1 MGRPVSVRGYYAAL
15 DKGYFKGPR
24 PGLEIK
30 LGGPD
35 IVPQQVVASDGA
47 DSVSRGA
54 EGARVREAGADLV
67 NIAQVFQRSGTLEVS
82 FKEKNITKPE
92 DWKGK
97 KVGTWG
103 FGNEPELFAAMRK
116 AGIDPAKAS
125 DVTVV
130 SQPFDMSLLLN
141 GQVDAAQAMIYNE
154 YAQVLE
160 QKNPKTGQLYTPAE
174 LNVIDFNQ
182 VGTAMLQD
190 HIFVRQSW
198 LSKSGNEDIAAKF
211 LQASFK
217 GWVFCR
223 DNQSQCVDIVLKAGT
238 TLGKGHMTWQLNEI
252 NALIWPSPT
261 ASGCWTRRLGPDV
274 NISTTYAVLKSKPA
288 DSAFRTDLAKKART
302 RLKATGE
309 DIKGQLQEGHRAGDT
324 RRELR
329 RRRSASRAAGY
340 VPAAL
345 SFSRSRLGGD
355 GRRHKTTRGTLH
367 GRPGHHRPRPRVVVR
382 AGRHQA
388 GRHHPRGGLL
398 APRGRAPD
406 PRLLVGTDKRQPRP
420 RASEGRSR
428 DQEQAE
434 RACYVTP
441 HSVRE
446 PRHARAPARRGPPG
460 DLSKTISRPAA
471 AGERARD
478 QIARL
483 FTKRTRSSR
492 SGGPSTGNRRDR

>member
-1 MGRPVSVRGYYAAL
+1 MRGASRLFSFVLIAATLAVSCGGGTGTGGGNGQLTKVRLQLQWVAQSQFAGYYAAL
-15 DKGYFKGPR
+15 DKGYFKDL
-24 PGLEIK
+24 GLDVEIK

-35 IVPQQVVASDGA
+35 IVPQQVVASDA
-47 DSVSRGA
+47 A
-54 EGARVREAGADLV
+54 EFGIAWVPKMLASREAGADLV

-174 LNVIDFNQ
+174 LNVIDFNS
-182 VGTAMLQD
+182 VGTGMLQD
-190 HIFVRQSW
+190 HIFVRDSW
-198 LSKSGNEDIAAKF
+198 LKKSGNEDIAAKF

-252 NALIWPSPT
+252 NALIWPSPNGIGMLDK
-261 ASGCWTRRLGPDV
+261 ASWDQTV

-288 DSAFRTDLAKKART
+288 DAAFRTDLAKKAADA
-302 RLKATGE
+302 LKATGA
-309 DIKGQLQEGHRAGDT
+309 DING
-324 RRELR
+324 
-329 RRRSASRAAGY
+329 ASYKKAT
-340 VPAAL
+340 V
-345 SFSRSRLGGD
+345 
-355 GRRHKTTRGTLH
+355 
-367 GRPGHHRPRPRVVVR
+367 
-382 AGRHQA
+382 Q
-388 GRHHPRGGLL
+388 
-398 APRGRAPD
+398 
-406 PRLLVGTDKRQPRP
+406 
-420 RASEGRSR
+420 
-428 DQEQAE
+428 
-434 RACYVTP
+434 VTP
-441 HSVRE
+441 
-446 PRHARAPARRGPPG
+446 
-460 DLSKTISRPAA
+460 
-471 AGERARD
+471 
-478 QIARL
+478 
-483 FTKRTRSSR
+483 
-492 SGGPSTGNRRDR
+492 GGN